1 MSSKQLQSGVYSG
14 TIEASSVSEPSP
26 AAAITY
32 TVAVNVDGGVVR
44 FAGVSPHPTKRWANF
59 MPVGANGELPD
70 LYPFP
75 VGSPVIL
82 HVQVVG
88 QKRILTIG
96 EGEVPAFGGC
106 PDG

>member
-1 MSSKQLQSGVYSG
+1 MSSRQLQSGVYSA
-14 TIEASSVSEPSP
+14 TIEASSVTEPSP

-32 TVAVNVDGGVVR
+32 TVAVNIDGGVVR
-44 FAGVSPHPTKRWANF
+44 FEGVSPHPSKRWSNR
-59 MPVGANGELPD
+59 MPVGPNGEVPD
-70 LYPFP
+70 LYPFEE
-75 VGSPVIL
+75 GEPVIL

-106 PDG
+106 P